1 MCPFQITTLSMKG
14 HKKFIPVTQF
24 CHILPRTKDSIR
36 RRASRSFSML
46 VA

>member
-1 MCPFQITTLSMKG
+1 MCQVQITTSFTKCP
-14 HKKFIPVTQF
+14 KTFIPVTQF
-24 CHILPRTKDSIR
+24 CHILLRTKDSIR